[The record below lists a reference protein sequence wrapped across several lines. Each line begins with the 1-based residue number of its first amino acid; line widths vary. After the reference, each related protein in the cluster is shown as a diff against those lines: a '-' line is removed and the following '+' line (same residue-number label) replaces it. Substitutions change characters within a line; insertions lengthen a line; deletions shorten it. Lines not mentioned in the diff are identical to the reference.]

1 MKIDGLIECTN
12 AKNTKCFMK
21 GVIDMKLTRT
31 IDVDIEKGEI
41 SVVDT
46 FEDSGIPEATM
57 AQIMDSYNEFR
68 EMMNEA
74 F

>member
-1 MKIDGLIECTN
+1 
-12 AKNTKCFMK
+12 
-21 GVIDMKLTRT
+21 MKLTRT

-57 AQIMDSYNEFR
+57 AQIMDSDNEFR
-68 EMMNEA
+68 EMMDET